1 VGVGPWLVLVG
12 ALGFTAL
19 MAVYF
24 GARVSAEDRLRK
36 ARDQLTRANHNLA
49 AKTTELEASLSE
61 LGNARAQLMQEEALK
76 SVGRLAAGI
85 AHEINTPVQFVSDS
99 IFFARDATESLATL
113 IQRYQEAHRSLA
125 EGGSWKEVAAAMT
138 KAEEEADLHY
148 ILEKL
153 PRAIARSLD
162 GIERVTSI
170 VRSMKEFAHPDQKEM
185 AAVDLNHSIE
195 STLTMARN
203 EYKYVAEVKTDFG
216 ELPMVTCYAG
226 VLNQAILNIVVN
238 AAHAI
243 EDVVKTTGGR
253 GTIDVRTRREGDNV
267 LISIGDT
274 GGGIPREIWSRVFD
288 PFFTTKEVGRGTGQG
303 LAIARSVVVEKHG
316 GDLRFETE
324 PGKGTTFFIRLP
336 IAGQKG
342 PAPEGKG

>member
-1 VGVGPWLVLVG
+1 MGRCIPRFAKKRPYDGFRHTGRVEVAGRRWTVHCLSMVTAAERVGVGPWFVLVG

-19 MAVYF
+19 MAIYF
-24 GARVSAEDRLRK
+24 AARVSDEDRLRK
-36 ARDQLTRANHNLA
+36 ARDQLASANQNLA

-61 LGNARAQLMQEEALK
+61 LGNARSQLMHEEALK

-113 IQRYQEAHRSLA
+113 IQRYQEAHSSLA

-170 VRSMKEFAHPDQKEM
+170 VRSMKEFAHTRPEGD
-185 AAVDLNHSIE
+185 
-195 STLTMARN
+195 
-203 EYKYVAEVKTDFG
+203 
-216 ELPMVTCYAG
+216 
-226 VLNQAILNIVVN
+226 
-238 AAHAI
+238 
-243 EDVVKTTGGR
+243 GR
-253 GTIDVRTRREGDNV
+253 GRSQPQHREHPDHCPQRIQVR
-267 LISIGDT
+267 
-274 GGGIPREIWSRVFD
+274 GGSEDGFWRIAD
-288 PFFTTKEVGRGTGQG
+288 GHLLCRG
-303 LAIARSVVVEKHG
+303 A
-316 GDLRFETE
+316 E
-324 PGKGTTFFIRLP
+324 PGHPQHRRQRRP
-336 IAGQKG
+336 RH
-342 PAPEGKG
+342 